1 MPATD
6 VPEDANLAVIESDE
20 ATSVVDGPRCPKCE
34 APMPAGQ
41 MVCRSCGFYPSLG
54 ITVDLDADWEAAMDS
69 QPAEPAEARSALEE
83 FISAIPPWAWPVIGT
98 NIGIVAMSI
107 AGRLLLPA
115 DAALFDYWGTSQLL
129 LGLATVVVLHI
140 TCYVM
145 TASNDEGMGVLD
157 IVVSPLKAWVRTFS
171 RLPERLWLVV
181 GGSNGITLAL
191 TAALIVGGIPWHRL
205 WDWGIEAPTKTSLVD
220 AITSA
225 AGNGPAKDDNMEDAI
240 VDFAGKQMP
249 GDAKSTKPKK
259 PKEPKP
265 RVKTDCLIIGF
276 KTNEAGDLT
285 DVLVATDA
293 SGRLVYAGKLV
304 PELPAEE
311 KLELHRKL
319 RQSRAGTPLVRT
331 GQVATWVKPRFPCR
345 VSYTEQTRDGHL
357 VDMEWEELMPELQL
371 PW

>member
-6 VPEDANLAVIESDE
+6 VPEDTNLAVVDSDE
-20 ATSVVDGPRCPKCE
+20 VTPFADGPRCSKCE
-34 APMPAGQ
+34 APMAADQ

-54 ITVDLDADWEAAMDS
+54 IAVDLDAEWEAAMNTEPAA
-69 QPAEPAEARSALEE
+69 PAEPKSAFEE
-83 FISAIPPWAWPVIGT
+83 FISSIPSWAWPVIGT
-98 NIGIVAMSI
+98 NVGIVAVSLV
-107 AGRLLLPA
+107 GRLLLPA
-115 DAALFDYWGTSQLL
+115 DAALFEYWGTSQLL
-129 LGLATVVVLHI
+129 LGLALVVVIHI

-145 TASNDEGMGVLD
+145 TASGDTDMGIVD
-157 IVVSPLKAWVRTFS
+157 IVVSPMKAWFRTFS
-171 RLPERLWLVV
+171 RLPKRLWLVV

-191 TAALIVGGIPWHRL
+191 AAVLIVGGIPWHRL

-225 AGNGPAKDDNMEDAI
+225 AGNGPAKEDNLEDAV

-249 GDAKSTKPKK
+249 RDAKPAKPKK
-259 PKEPKP
+259 PEEPKP

-276 KTNEAGDLT
+276 KANEAGEFT
-285 DVLVATDA
+285 EVLVATDA

-319 RQSRAGTPLVRT
+319 RQSRTGTPLVRT

-357 VDMEWEELMPELQL
+357 VDMEWVELMPELQL